1 MESSLH
7 RLRRRYIKP
16 FTNKFNHW
24 KSVRYGPIAVHFKKH
39 LDGGGSS
46 FGQDL
51 VTFLAL
57 RQMPRR
63 QRVFEW
69 CAGPGFIGF
78 SMLSRGMAETLC
90 LADCNP
96 EAVDACR
103 RTVTENGLGSKVTV
117 FRSDGLRDVPA
128 AERWDLVVA
137 NPPHFVDDWIGD
149 LWSYDHGWHLHRA
162 FFADI
167 GRFLNPSGVIVL
179 QENNRG
185 STAETFR
192 PMIEQSGLEI
202 VFVAECRPERTL
214 HDRFYYLGI
223 MRRGDPPPAWATT
236 TTL

>member
-1 MESSLH
+1 MENAFK

-16 FTNKFNHW
+16 FTNNFNRW
-24 KSVRYGPIAVHFKKH
+24 QSVRYGPIAVRFKKH
-39 LDGGGSS
+39 LDGGGTS

-57 RQMPRR
+57 RQMPPR

-78 SMLSRGMAETLC
+78 SLLARGMAQTLC
-90 LADCNP
+90 LADINP
-96 EAVDACR
+96 EAVEAAQ
-103 RTVTENGLGSKVTV
+103 RTVTENGLGARVTV
-117 FRSDGLRDVPA
+117 LRSDGLADIPA
-128 AERWDLVVA
+128 AERWDLVVS
-137 NPPHFVDDWIGD
+137 NPPHFIDDWIDD
-149 LWSYDHGWHLHRA
+149 LRSYDHGWHLHRA
-162 FFADI
+162 FFADV

-185 STAETFR
+185 STAEMFR
-192 PMIEQSGLEI
+192 PMIEQAGLAI

-236 TTL
+236 L